1 MHVDSLVRPITV
13 VCGGDLALD
22 MSVSERRAY
31 AESRDITKLRELPG
45 KAAVRYVV
53 RPLTV
58 SQSTIVDQRVYMH
71 ERLLWCFMLACSE
84 IQNADT
90 DGPSVGR
97 RMTPTRTVDMGGA
110 KVLMWDDRELDVIQE
125 AFGRA
130 AIYEIGAVIWER
142 TLRGKA
148 AGGSV
153 PYTVPQ
159 SLLDELAL
167 LALRP
172 AAPPSE

>member
-1 MHVDSLVRPITV
+1 MHVDSLVRPIVV
-13 VCGGDLALD
+13 VCAGDPALD

-31 AESRDITKLRELPG
+31 AESRDPAKIRELPG
-45 KAAVRYVV
+45 KSAVRYVI

-71 ERLLWCFMLACSE
+71 ERLLWAFMLACGE

-90 DGPSVGR
+90 DGPSAGK
-97 RMTPTRTVDMGGA
+97 RMTPTRTIDMGGHKA
-110 KVLMWDDRELDVIQE
+110 FVWDDRELDVIQE

-130 AIYEIGAVIWER
+130 ALYEIGGVIWER